1 MSNKVEP
8 VKFGTDGWRG
18 VIADTYIFENVK
30 RVALATA
37 LVFKN
42 HPKIKNGIII
52 GYDTRFLS
60 KEFAQTVAT
69 VFGNQNIKVYLTNTF
84 VTTPT
89 ISLLSRDKNCVLG
102 IMITASHNPFQYNGY
117 KLKDEFGGSMEQDEI
132 AKIESELKNIDKYE
146 NKKTFDE
153 LLADGTIEY
162 FDGRAYYLNY
172 LKNKIDIDRIKKAN
186 LKVIY
191 DAMYGA
197 GQNLI
202 NNFIDI
208 TQLHG
213 EVNPSFGKNPPE
225 PVQKNLTEICNDI
238 KNDSYNIGIVTD
250 GDADRIA
257 IIDEKGDF
265 LDSQKTFA
273 LLLKYL
279 YEKKNLR
286 GKVVRGFST
295 SELIKKLCK
304 KYNLELITVPIGF
317 KYISKVMI
325 NEDVLIGAEESGG
338 IGIKGHL
345 PERDGIF
352 NGMLYL
358 EMLAE
363 YGKSISEL
371 KKELDDE
378 FGKYFY
384 HRDDV
389 HTSEEK
395 KLKTLQSCKAL
406 KVGDEIGGKKIISIE
421 NLDGYKFY
429 FNNGWILIRA
439 SGTEPL
445 LRIYCETT
453 GTDETNKI
461 LETTIKNFKLK
472 G

>member
-1 MSNKVEP
+1 MSNNAEP

-18 VIADTYIFENVK
+18 VIADTYTFENVK

-37 LVFKN
+37 IVFKN
-42 HPKIKNGIII
+42 HPKIKNGIIV

-60 KEFAQTVAT
+60 QQFAEAVAA
-69 VFGNQNIKVYLTNTF
+69 VLANQNIKIFLTDTY

-89 ISLLSRDKNCVLG
+89 ISLLSRDKNCALG
-102 IMITASHNPFQYNGY
+102 VMITASHNPAIYNGY
-117 KLKDEFGGSMEQDEI
+117 KLKDEFGGSMSPDEI
-132 AKIESELKNIDKYE
+132 AKIESELKSIDKVSNIKSFE
-146 NKKTFDE
+146 D
-153 LLADGTIEY
+153 LLKSGVIEY
-162 FDGRAYYLNY
+162 FNGKDYYLKY
-172 LKNKIDIDRIKKAN
+172 LKNKIDIGKINKAN
-186 LKVIY
+186 LTIIY

-197 GQNLI
+197 GQDLM
-202 NNFIDI
+202 NNFVEIK
-208 TQLHG
+208 QLHG
-213 EVNPSFGKNPPE
+213 EVNPGFGKSAPE
-225 PVQKNLTEICNDI
+225 PVQKNLTEICDDMKSGN
-238 KNDSYNIGIVTD
+238 YNIGIVTD

-265 LDSQKTFA
+265 LDAQKTFA

-279 YEKKNLR
+279 YEKKNMR

-295 SELIKKLCK
+295 SELIKKYCEK
-304 KYNLELITVPIGF
+304 NNIELITVPIGF
-317 KYISKVMI
+317 KHISKIMI
-325 NEDVLIGAEESGG
+325 TDDVLIGAEESGG

-345 PERDGIF
+345 PERDGIY

-384 HRDDV
+384 QRDDV
-389 HTSEEK
+389 HTTEEK
-395 KLKTLQSCKAL
+395 KEKAL
-406 KVGDEIGGKKIISIE
+406 KISKSLKHGDEIGGKKILSID

-429 FNNGWILIRA
+429 FDNGWLIIRA

-453 GTDETNKI
+453 GTDETTNI
-461 LETTIKNFKLK
+461 LKKTIKQFEL
-472 G
+472 